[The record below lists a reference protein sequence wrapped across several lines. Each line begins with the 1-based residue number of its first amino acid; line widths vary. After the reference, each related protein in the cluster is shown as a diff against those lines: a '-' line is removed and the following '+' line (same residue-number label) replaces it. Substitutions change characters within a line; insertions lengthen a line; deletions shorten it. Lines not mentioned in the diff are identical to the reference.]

1 MATLSMSSNT
11 NGYAKIGTLTIQWG
25 YLTLSGNS
33 ARTINFPIS
42 FANNCL
48 NVQLTIADNTESDY
62 IAFVNA
68 KSKTSFT
75 IYQYGKSNKNCY
87 WLAIGY

>member
-1 MATLSMSSNT
+1 MASVLLSAGT
-11 NGYAKIGTLTIQWG
+11 NGYAQIGILTIQWG
-25 YLTLSGNS
+25 YLSLSGNS
-33 ARTINFPIS
+33 SKVVNFPIS
-42 FANNCL
+42 FKNNCL

-68 KSKTSFT
+68 KGKTSFT
-75 IYQYGKSNKNCY
+75 VYQYGKSNKNCY